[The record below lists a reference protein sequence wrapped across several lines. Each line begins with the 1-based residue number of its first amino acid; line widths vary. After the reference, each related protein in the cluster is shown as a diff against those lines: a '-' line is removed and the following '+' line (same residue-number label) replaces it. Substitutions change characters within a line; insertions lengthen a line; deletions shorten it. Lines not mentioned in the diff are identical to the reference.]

1 MSKLLKRL
9 HRIKTRLTDSH
20 GLVPHSEKW
29 FEFWDAKMDRVIA
42 GEQVDLSGMTL
53 EYIDAMIARGKEAA
67 DNDEGR
73 YQATCDS

>member
-9 HRIKTRLTDSH
+9 HRLESRLTDSH
-20 GLVPHSEKW
+20 GLVPHSAAW
-29 FEFWDAKMDRVIA
+29 FEFWDAKMDQVIA